1 MRLSL
6 LKIILIN
13 LFILEG
19 LSFMLVRCFYLAT
32 PPQVY
37 KQQFIPYFIDTEARF
52 TTWHLPDTS
61 TRQIGPRWNV
71 KYRFNS
77 AGARD
82 KERQQKSSKTRFL
95 FLGDSFMEGYGVKQK
110 DRLSDIVEKE
120 TQTESLNFSV
130 SGLAQTQMRLLYTDL
145 AAGYDHQVLFLTLY
159 PYNDFREM
167 NYENRQKFFGDRH
180 KPYTVKDSSGN
191 FRTVYYLKDARE
203 SAYHISK
210 FTRITARNLVSSI
223 VRSDLPLPEKG
234 WSVFRN
240 FSYTGSL
247 LDTAVERI
255 RQRLAPAENG
265 SSGFDP
271 GNHHLQSPGEDQ
283 WEILA
288 YELKQIR
295 EQAGSRPVIL
305 MLIPHPDDFAY
316 IRALGGKSP
325 VQEKMEEIAGG
336 MGIHFVDFL
345 AKMPAE
351 NVKKLYHRNDDHW
364 NKKGHSVAAKILVK
378 ELENLGLLP

>member
-1 MRLSL
+1 M
-6 LKIILIN
+6 KIILIN

-19 LSFMLVRCFYLAT
+19 LSFLLVRYFHLAL

-37 KQQFIPYFIDTEARF
+37 KQQFIPYFIDTEASF

-71 KYRFNS
+71 KYTFNS

-82 KERQQKSSKTRFL
+82 RERQKKSDKSRFL
-95 FLGDSFMEGYGVKQK
+95 FLGDSFMEGYGIKQR
-110 DRLSDIVEKE
+110 DRLSDLVEEK

-145 AAGYDHQVLFLTLY
+145 ASAYEHDVLFLTFY
-159 PYNDFREM
+159 PFNDFRELD
-167 NYENRQKFFGDRH
+167 YGNRQKFFGDRY
-180 KPYTVKDSSGN
+180 KPYTVKDSSDN
-191 FRTVYYLKDARE
+191 FNTVYYLPEARE

-210 FTRITARNLVSSI
+210 FSRVTARNLLSSI
-223 VRSDLPLPEKG
+223 VRSDQPFLKKV
-234 WSVFRN
+234 WRIFRD
-240 FSYTGSL
+240 FSGTGTL
-247 LDTAVERI
+247 LDTAVERL
-255 RQRLAPAENG
+255 RHQLTPPE
-265 SSGFDP
+265 SEDPGFDP
-271 GNHHLQSPGEDQ
+271 GIHHLQSPGDRQ
-283 WEILA
+283 WEILT

-295 EQAGSRPVIL
+295 EHAGGRPVVL

-316 IRALGGKSP
+316 IRALGMKSP
-325 VQEKMEEIAGG
+325 VQKKMEEIAGELD
-336 MGIHFVDFL
+336 IHFVDFL

-364 NKKGHSVAAKILVK
+364 NKKGHKVAAEILIA
-378 ELENLGLLP
+378 ELENLKLLP